1 MELRKTTPEEV
12 DSFNKIG
19 DEVLDL
25 MSDLMDGM
33 SVAQTI
39 AVLTVISIKIMA
51 TIRPD
56 QRKDYINDLSEC
68 IRNTAADNNLI
79 DRTN

>member
-1 MELRKTTPEEV
+1 MELRKTTSEEV
-12 DSFNKIG
+12 EQFNTIG

-39 AVLTVISIKIMA
+39 GVLTVISIKIMA